1 MKRQATRLRGCT
13 NPAYPIAAC
22 RAIRTAILADMNAE
36 GNSAPRTTLAEL
48 VAGIVN
54 DFQTPVPTGVV
65 RVVASSRSGRPVTA
79 ESLSRLAA
87 GQRDAFLRT
96 RRPPLLCHAL
106 GAGGEALTPRVW
118 AMADWRAGRRLVTPD
133 SEQGWRA
140 LLALGL
146 LGEVERSDPSEDH
159 LVRTA
164 LHVTASLLGPA
175 GGYRPDSD
183 SGWQELRRQV
193 AQRLPQAGVDSLT
206 REQRDAEERLKDAA
220 AVVAYFGRT
229 VGEEE
234 ADGAAAPLVRLARA
248 GEKGEPF
255 DQVLR
260 RRLGGDPESHSVV
273 VAYLQGFSFVVDEI
287 GRAPSSEEFADFW
300 HFDLP
305 SVRRDESAFARA
317 FPEERGPARL
327 VRMLEDGLPRRGAL
341 RSLLDTP
348 VIDPA
353 PPSGEVA
360 LAPGQRWVSPDGD
373 EILTMIEVEGDQ
385 LVGGRHDRRSGTSA
399 LWVGSR
405 SEIAEWRL
413 DTPRS
418 VWRVRFDVDVI
429 PATLTGPLHQAD
441 IVVDR
446 MMRPANPRPGQAALR
461 VGTVEGHLAADG
473 EAEARQR
480 VIGAVGALTS
490 LEPSEIIVT
499 PLPSRLAADG

>member
-1 MKRQATRLRGCT
+1 MDDEEKV
-13 NPAYPIAAC
+13 
-22 RAIRTAILADMNAE
+22 
-36 GNSAPRTTLAEL
+36 APRTTLAEL
-48 VAGIVN
+48 VAGIVT
-54 DFQTPVPTGVV
+54 DFQTPVPTGTV
-65 RVVASSRSGRPVTA
+65 RVVASSRSGRKVTA

-96 RRPPLLCHAL
+96 RRPPLLCHTL
-106 GAGGEALTPRVW
+106 GAGGEALTPRIW
-118 AMADWRAGRRLVTPD
+118 AMADWRAGRRFVTPD
-133 SEQGWRA
+133 SEEGWRA

-146 LGEVERSDPSEDH
+146 LREVEQLGASEDQ

-164 LHVTASLLGPA
+164 LHATASLLGPA
-175 GGYRPDSD
+175 GGYRPEGE
-183 SGWQELRRQV
+183 SGWEELRRQV
-193 AQRLPQAGVDSLT
+193 AERLPQAGVDSLT
-206 REQRDAEERLKDAA
+206 REQREAEERLHDVA
-220 AVVAYFGRT
+220 AVVAYFGKT
-229 VGEEE
+229 AGEEG
-234 ADGAAAPLVRLARA
+234 DKGAAPLLRLPRT
-248 GEKGEPF
+248 GEKGESF
-255 DQVLR
+255 DQILR
-260 RRLGGDPESHSVV
+260 RRLRGDPELHSVV

-287 GRAPSSEEFADFW
+287 GRVPSSEEFADFW
-300 HFDLP
+300 RFDLP
-305 SVRRDESAFARA
+305 SVRRDESAFAKA

-353 PPSGEVA
+353 PPSAEVA
-360 LAPGQRWVSPDGD
+360 LAPGQRWVSPSGD

-405 SEIAEWRL
+405 SDIAEWRL

-429 PATLTGPLHQAD
+429 PATLTGALRQAD

-446 MMRPANPRPGQAALR
+446 MMRPANPRPGQSALK

-480 VIGAVGALTS
+480 VIKAVNALTS
-490 LEPSEIIVT
+490 IEPSEIIVN
-499 PLPSRLAADG
+499 PLPSRLASEV

>member
-1 MKRQATRLRGCT
+1 MSDRETGV
-13 NPAYPIAAC
+13 
-22 RAIRTAILADMNAE
+22 
-36 GNSAPRTTLAEL
+36 PRTTLAEL
-48 VAGIVN
+48 VASVLQ
-54 DFQTPVPTGVV
+54 DFETPVPTGIV
-65 RVVASSRSGRPVTA
+65 RVVASSRSGRKVTA

-96 RRPPLLCHAL
+96 RRPPLLCHSL
-106 GAGGEALTPRVW
+106 GAGGEALTPRIW
-118 AMADWRAGRRLVTPD
+118 ALADWRAGRRFVTPD
-133 SEQGWRA
+133 SEEGWRA

-146 LGEVERSDPSEDH
+146 LREVERPDAADDH

-164 LHVTASLLGPA
+164 LHATASLLGPA
-175 GGYRPDSD
+175 GGYRPDD
-183 SGWQELRRQV
+183 ESGWEELRRQV

-206 REQRDAEERLKDAA
+206 REQREAEDRLRDVA
-220 AVVAYFGRT
+220 AVVAYFGRA
-229 VGEEE
+229 VGEGE
-234 ADGAAAPLVRLARA
+234 ADRGAAPLVRLPRA

-260 RRLGGDPESHSVV
+260 RRLGGDPELHSVV

-287 GRAPSSEEFADFW
+287 GRPPSSEEFADFW

-305 SVRRDESAFARA
+305 SVRRDEAAFAKA

-327 VRMLEDGLPRRGAL
+327 VRLLEEGLARRGAL
-341 RSLLDTP
+341 RALLDAP
-348 VIDPA
+348 VVDPA

-360 LAPGQRWVSPDGD
+360 PAPGQRWVSPDD
-373 EILTMIEVEGDQ
+373 SEVLTLIEVEGEQ
-385 LVGGRHDRRSGTSA
+385 LVGGKHDRRSGTSA

-429 PATLTGPLHQAD
+429 PATLMEPLAKAD

-446 MMRPANPRPGQAALR
+446 MMRPANPRPGQSALR
-461 VGTVEGHLAADG
+461 VGTVEGQLAAEG
-473 EAEARQR
+473 EDEARQR
-480 VIGAVGALTS
+480 VIEAVGALTS
-490 LEPSEIIVT
+490 LEASEISVS
-499 PLPSRLAADG
+499 PLPSRLAAER